1 MPAWGRS
8 RAERALAASW
18 APWPAQGTAPASLPF
33 SPAQGVAAS
42 SSRAWAAQS
51 SAGRAKCVH
60 PECQP
65 GCDSA
70 DLSQGVLTV
79 TLPPAELGA
88 GASTTWNSRIRP
100 RVTPHWC
107 FVCSFAVQICH
118 HSWHVDRAQTPV
130 TMFRCQAEASLSPLS
145 PGS

>member
-1 MPAWGRS
+1 MPWLPPGHPGQLK
-8 RAERALAASW
+8 ALH
-18 APWPAQGTAPASLPF
+18 
-33 SPAQGVAAS
+33 PAQGVAAS

-88 GASTTWNSRIRP
+88 GASTTWNSRNRP
-100 RVTPHWC
+100 RVTPLWC
-107 FVCSFAVQICH
+107 FVCSFAVQVCH